1 MSYIGIELSLDSLSE
16 LNRFGQHLHCH
27 CDSFALTLWAD
38 PSAFD
43 ENVSVWSFMTGWF
56 FYDNLGHFFL
66 GLLYDRQGDSVLI
79 SWSLFWASELV
90 IL

>member
-1 MSYIGIELSLDSLSE
+1 MSYIGIELILDSLSE

-43 ENVSVWSFMTGWF
+43 YCLVKMYQF
-56 FYDNLGHFFL
+56 
-66 GLLYDRQGDSVLI
+66 GLL
-79 SWSLFWASELV
+79 
-90 IL
+90 

>member
-27 CDSFALTLWAD
+27 CDSFVLTLWAD

-43 ENVSVWSFMTGWF
+43 EYVPVWSFMTGYF
-56 FYDNLGHFFL
+56 FMIIWVISF
-66 GLLYDRQGDSVLI
+66 LYDRQGDSVLI